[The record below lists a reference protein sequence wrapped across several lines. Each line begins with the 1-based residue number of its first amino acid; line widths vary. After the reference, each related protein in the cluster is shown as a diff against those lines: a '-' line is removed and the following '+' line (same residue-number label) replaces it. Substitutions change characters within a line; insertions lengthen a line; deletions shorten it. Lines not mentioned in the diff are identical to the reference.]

1 VTEHRRFMTYTQ
13 MEKAYRR
20 ILARRMP
27 ARHKRRQLLTP
38 NREIADTVDGSART
52 GKERSDSLT
61 PLRLMII
68 GGRAKARPI
77 SHPAHGLERI
87 TA

>member
-1 VTEHRRFMTYTQ
+1 MTEHRRFMTYTQ

-20 ILARRMP
+20 ILARCTRQ
-27 ARHKRRQLLTP
+27 KRGKLLTT
-38 NREIADTVDGSART
+38 NREIAETVDGSASI
-52 GKERSDSLT
+52 GKERSDRLT

-68 GGRAKARPI
+68 EGRANARPI
-77 SHPAHGLERI
+77 RHLLHGLERI

>member
-1 VTEHRRFMTYTQ
+1 MTEHRRFMTYTQ

-20 ILARRMP
+20 ILARRT
-27 ARHKRRQLLTP
+27 RQKRGKRLMKYHELVE
-38 NREIADTVDGSART
+38 NVDGSAWI

-61 PLRLMII
+61 PLRPITI
-68 GGRAKARPI
+68 EGRANAGPLRHH
-77 SHPAHGLERI
+77 SYTLERI

>member
-1 VTEHRRFMTYTQ
+1 MTEHRRFMTYTQ

-20 ILARRMP
+20 IIARRN
-27 ARHKRRQLLTP
+27 RQKRGKLLTP
-38 NREIADTVDGSART
+38 YREIVDTSRT
-52 GKERSDSLT
+52 GKVRSDSLT

-68 GGRAKARPI
+68 EGRANARPI
-77 SHPAHGLERI
+77 RHISHGLERI

>member
-1 VTEHRRFMTYTQ
+1 MTEHRRFMTYTQ

-20 ILARRMP
+20 IIARRT
-27 ARHKRRQLLTP
+27 RQKRGKLVTP

-61 PLRLMII
+61 PLRPLTIE
-68 GGRAKARPI
+68 GRANAGPVPHH
-77 SHPAHGLERI
+77 SYTLERI

>member
-1 VTEHRRFMTYTQ
+1 MTEHRRFMTYTQ

-20 ILARRMP
+20 ILARRT
-27 ARHKRRQLLTP
+27 RQKRGKRPMQY
-38 NREIADTVDGSART
+38 RELADAVDESAWI
-52 GKERSDSLT
+52 GKERSDRRT

-68 GGRAKARPI
+68 VGRAKARPVR
-77 SHPAHGLERI
+77 HLLHGLERI